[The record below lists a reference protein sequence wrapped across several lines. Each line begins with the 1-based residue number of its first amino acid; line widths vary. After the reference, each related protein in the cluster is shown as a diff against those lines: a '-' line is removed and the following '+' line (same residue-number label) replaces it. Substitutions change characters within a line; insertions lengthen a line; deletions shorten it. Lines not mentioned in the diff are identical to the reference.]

1 MKCSKRILCYLMMSA
16 SSFTSG
22 FSFMMLIV
30 QKNYDMIEV
39 IFLATLM
46 TLLII
51 LLTIEAESEAEK
63 KWKKKWKKKRNL
75 DKELEEN
82 LEEELEEEN

>member
-51 LLTIEAESEAEK
+51 LLTIEAEK